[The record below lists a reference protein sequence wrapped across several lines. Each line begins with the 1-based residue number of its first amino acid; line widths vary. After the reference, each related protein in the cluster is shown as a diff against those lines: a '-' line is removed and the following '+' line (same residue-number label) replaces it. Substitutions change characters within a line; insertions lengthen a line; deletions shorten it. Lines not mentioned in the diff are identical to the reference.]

1 MENEAG
7 MSASVKTV
15 DGVLMF
21 LRREFAIM
29 QILEKGSGM
38 PLLFVGHVQIAVQGS
53 GIAENGGKYSV
64 QVFGSCSPFS
74 NLPIRHTRTKEQ
86 AMPGNQIRH

>member
-7 MSASVKTV
+7 MSASVMTV

-29 QILEKGSGM
+29 QILEKGSGV

-64 QVFGSCSPFS
+64 QVFGSCSPLFKS
-74 NLPIRHTRTKEQ
+74 SHSSHQDEGAGHARKSD
-86 AMPGNQIRH
+86 